1 MEENKKYTEICTISA
16 LINGKEYILKVK
28 ANEAIEIMK
37 MIRKI
42 FEDECERIY
51 VTEYDPFSKETNMSL
66 ENILSIINKKDNAEN
81 KVK

>member
-1 MEENKKYTEICTISA
+1 MEENKKYIEICTISA

-37 MIRKI
+37 MIREI

-66 ENILSIINKKDNAEN
+66 ENILSIIKNNDNNKTK
-81 KVK
+81 